1 MVKKHFLNIFS
12 KKIEMLFLLR
22 VEVQS
27 QYTIY
32 IMYSSQD
39 VMNHSKF
46 IDALWRE
53 INIQRSCRERQKKSA
68 DAEAEL
74 LRATKNRDDAEAEL
88 LRATKNRDHAL
99 RYAITYRTHLET
111 DNMKYATAKVKT
123 DEAIRLVGGFNTFE
137 TAAITARDAFA
148 AALVDGK
155 DVDNRFKEFET
166 SVFAAVLALDA
177 VKDPA
182 NDPAKQT
189 KAAETFTAS
198 KAAVAAESDAKR
210 TKLGD
215 KTE

>member
-1 MVKKHFLNIFS
+1 
-12 KKIEMLFLLR
+12 MLFLLR

-39 VMNHSKF
+39 VMNRSKF
-46 IDALWRE
+46 IDALWKE
-53 INIQRSCRERQKKSA
+53 INIQRSCRERQKKSVY
-68 DAEAEL
+68 AEAEL
-74 LRATKNRDDAEAEL
+74 LRATKNH
-88 LRATKNRDHAL
+88 DHAL
-99 RYAITYRTHLET
+99 HYAITYRAHLET
-111 DNMKYATAKVKT
+111 DKMKYATAKVNT
-123 DEAIRLVGGFNTFE
+123 DEASRLVGGFNTFE

-166 SVFAAVLALDA
+166 SVFAAVLAFDA

-182 NDPAKQT
+182 KDPAKQT

-198 KAAVAAESDAKR
+198 KAADATEPVA
-210 TKLGD
+210 KLGD

>member
-1 MVKKHFLNIFS
+1 
-12 KKIEMLFLLR
+12 MLFLLR

-74 LRATKNRDDAEAEL
+74 LRPTKNH
-88 LRATKNRDHAL
+88 DHAL
-99 RYAITYRTHLET
+99 RYAITYRAHLET
-111 DNMKYATAKVKT
+111 DKMKYATAKVNT
-123 DEAIRLVGGFNTFE
+123 DEASRLVDGFNTFE

-166 SVFAAVLALDA
+166 SVFAAVLAFDA

-182 NDPAKQT
+182 KDPAKQT

>member
-74 LRATKNRDDAEAEL
+74 LRPTKNH
-88 LRATKNRDHAL
+88 DHAL
-99 RYAITYRTHLET
+99 RYAITYRAHLET
-111 DNMKYATAKVKT
+111 DNMKYATAKVNT
-123 DEAIRLVGGFNTFE
+123 DEASRLVDGFNTFE

-166 SVFAAVLALDA
+166 SVFAAVLAFDA

-182 NDPAKQT
+182 KDPAKQT

-198 KAAVAAESDAKR
+198 KAAVATEKVASETVASNEDAKR
-210 TKLGD
+210 A